1 VTDRRE
7 GGAVKGSKRGVM
19 SNRDGNTRKRR
30 DDMNGWEIAGV
41 VVGAIVLIGVLTNA
55 KDLLRYLKIS
65 SM

>member
-1 VTDRRE
+1 
-7 GGAVKGSKRGVM
+7 
-19 SNRDGNTRKRR
+19 
-30 DDMNGWEIAGV
+30 MNGWEIAGV